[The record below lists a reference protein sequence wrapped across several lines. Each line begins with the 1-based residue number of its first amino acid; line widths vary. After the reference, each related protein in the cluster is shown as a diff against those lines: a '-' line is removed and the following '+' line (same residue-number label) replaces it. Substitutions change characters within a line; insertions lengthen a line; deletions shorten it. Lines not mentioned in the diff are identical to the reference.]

1 MLTVING
8 YKTVKSVSPT
18 VFASILKEIRDCV
31 LNAQEKQYNLLFG
44 EEINRLA
51 DMYVLDYTSIS
62 EGVSV
67 WDECVNRLNIRIDN
81 DSRSNADTR
90 YNFNVTI
97 EIMPHKNVWYFNIVG
112 SNEMLV
118 SHLLDPIGK
127 LESFSVVTGE
137 DVVNPTEEAAKVW
150 EEIRKEYS
158 GKKIPMRQFYYPQ
171 FPFQIDEAAL
181 VLESVNERAKTNA
194 ENNEFAE
201 VFNTLCRGRQLAP
214 FEMPKLYE
222 EALKEIAPFEMPKLY
237 EEALKEI
244 DSNPHHRENIRLKY
258 TTLSSVLPILTID
271 MLKNPCG
278 MKAPAAPEAS
288 TEGK

>member
-18 VFASILKEIRDCV
+18 VFAGILKEIRDCV
-31 LNAQEKQYNLLFG
+31 LKAQEKQYNLLFG

-51 DMYVLDYTSIS
+51 DMYVLDYTSIP

-81 DSRSNADTR
+81 DSRSNADAR

-222 EALKEIAPFEMPKLY
+222 EALKEI
-237 EEALKEI
+237 

-278 MKAPAAPEAS
+278 MKAPAAPEDS
-288 TEGK
+288 TEEK